1 MSWVQI
7 SIFFDIITLFIFLA
21 QFFVEPKFF
30 RHDKKFVE
38 DFGPDEKFLASTK
51 NFGLDENFSLNFRRD
66 ENFIFNFCLDKILFS
81 IFVATKISFSIFV
94 ATKISFSIFIAR
106 KISLTVPDF
115 FVSTILAVLM
125 ATER

>member
-1 MSWVQI
+1 MPT
-7 SIFFDIITLFIFLA
+7 ITLFIFLA

-66 ENFIFNFCLDKILFS
+66 ENFIFNFCLDENF
-81 IFVATKISFSIFV
+81 IFNFRRDENFFFNFCRDKNFF
-94 ATKISFSIFIAR
+94 FNFHREENFINCA
-106 KISLTVPDF
+106 
-115 FVSTILAVLM
+115 
-125 ATER
+125 